1 MKGTTKRLWTVIS
14 QDIVLSWQD
23 ARWGLGIGALLFI
36 AAAMQ
41 HQASLGSAA
50 DVQIVPTLSNYI
62 MFAFAGSHPFIHGS
76 DVPFILPITW
86 FALVFFCVHS
96 CALFPHRMMRR
107 MGTNRLIQ
115 SGSRL
120 RWWSRLTFLIIL
132 WSMTYA
138 LLGLL
143 CMAAMGV
150 VRYGVCQMGTVQ
162 IDLICTVFLT
172 LCVLSEIQAVCSALT
187 SPLVGELA
195 NTALMVCA
203 AFWDH
208 PMLWPRYSMLLRSSA
223 IEVGGFS
230 PIGASMY
237 LVFSFLS
244 VFSLGALLFQK
255 SNILS
260 HNKAR

>member
-1 MKGTTKRLWTVIS
+1 MKGTTKRLWTVIG

-50 DVQIVPTLSNYI
+50 DVQIVPTLSDYI

-76 DVPFILPITW
+76 GAPFILPITW

-107 MGTNRLIQ
+107 MGKNRLIQ

-120 RWWSRLTFLIIL
+120 RWWSRLTFLVIL
-132 WSMTYA
+132 WSIAYA

-143 CMAAMGV
+143 CMTAMGV
-150 VRYGVCQMGTVQ
+150 IRYGVCQMGTVQ

-172 LCVLSEIQAVCSALT
+172 LCVLSELQAVCSALT

-195 NTALMVCA
+195 NTALMICA
-203 AFWDH
+203 AFGDH
-208 PMLWPRYSMLLRSSA
+208 PALWPRYSMFLRSSA
-223 IEVGGFS
+223 FEADGF
-230 PIGASMY
+230 PAIVASIY
-237 LVFSFLS
+237 LMFSFL
-244 VFSLGALLFQK
+244 VIFALGALLFQR
-255 SNILS
+255 SSILS
-260 HNKAR
+260 HDKGR